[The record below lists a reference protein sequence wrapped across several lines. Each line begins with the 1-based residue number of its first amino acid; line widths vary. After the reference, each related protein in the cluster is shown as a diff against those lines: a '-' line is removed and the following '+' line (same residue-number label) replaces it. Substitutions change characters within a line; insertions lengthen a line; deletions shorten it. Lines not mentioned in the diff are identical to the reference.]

1 MTADACGEMI
11 PSFIDRIL
19 HIGAVPSGACRQ
31 HYAQRGRVWY
41 LPGVPAAGSAVL
53 GGAEFDCMVIDLV
66 TGRDDRRIDVAY
78 LLQFLDPNGR
88 ISFVTR
94 NGAAEDRL
102 SESELLHPHGL
113 LRFKTVHLQP
123 EDGEAAAIG
132 VVAVRR
138 AYNPAAHAAALA
150 LKGQFQQAIA
160 VLEDIPLELIRT
172 DENLAYVAAEKQRLY
187 LAWQQSLPA
196 DQPLHTLYFKA
207 RREFAQITSAL
218 PHHHPAY
225 CREAGFWRHIGNA
238 AMARRTLRSVL
249 HVSPDP
255 ECQRYLDALPQACD
269 RPSAVENAVTWSG
282 VRRAPRILILTHD
295 HSDYGMDTLFD
306 ALVRAIGSEN
316 VVEYPW
322 KPMLHGRAAENAH
335 NYPCAFDHAS
345 SPLPLASILSDLRER
360 RFDLIL
366 YADVVQMTRMSDV
379 RRIMEAGRDLPLVVY
394 DTWDNCCTPV
404 DVISNYI
411 GGKPID
417 VLFKREMLADVDYGS
432 KTIPLPFGYPDTM
445 IAVRGPIQR
454 NLDVFWAGKPVWGL
468 RPLYLAAIERML
480 GRHLQASYP
489 QAEYAERLRSAR
501 IGLSFFGTG
510 FDTVRYWEIPAHGAM
525 LLAERPPIR
534 IPSDFTDGQS
544 AVFFDD
550 LPELE
555 DKLQYYRAHVD
566 EAEQVAAAGYRHLL
580 AHHTTST
587 RAFQLLGH
595 LEQRLTW

>member
-1 MTADACGEMI
+1 MTANACGEMI

-102 SESELLHPHGL
+102 SESDLLHPHGL

-138 AYNPAAHAAALA
+138 AYNPAAHAGALA
-150 LKGQFQQAIA
+150 LNGQFQQAIA
-160 VLEDIPLELIRT
+160 VLEDIPFELLRT

-196 DQPLHTLYFKA
+196 DQPLHTLYFRA

-225 CREAGFWRHIGNA
+225 CREAGFWRHIGNT

-255 ECQRYLDALPQACD
+255 ECQRDLDAL
-269 RPSAVENAVTWSG
+269 R
-282 VRRAPRILILTHD
+282 
-295 HSDYGMDTLFD
+295 
-306 ALVRAIGSEN
+306 
-316 VVEYPW
+316 
-322 KPMLHGRAAENAH
+322 
-335 NYPCAFDHAS
+335 
-345 SPLPLASILSDLRER
+345 
-360 RFDLIL
+360 
-366 YADVVQMTRMSDV
+366 
-379 RRIMEAGRDLPLVVY
+379 
-394 DTWDNCCTPV
+394 
-404 DVISNYI
+404 
-411 GGKPID
+411 GG
-417 VLFKREMLADVDYGS
+417 G
-432 KTIPLPFGYPDTM
+432 
-445 IAVRGPIQR
+445 
-454 NLDVFWAGKPVWGL
+454 
-468 RPLYLAAIERML
+468 
-480 GRHLQASYP
+480 
-489 QAEYAERLRSAR
+489 AR
-501 IGLSFFGTG
+501 
-510 FDTVRYWEIPAHGAM
+510 
-525 LLAERPPIR
+525 
-534 IPSDFTDGQS
+534 
-544 AVFFDD
+544 
-550 LPELE
+550 
-555 DKLQYYRAHVD
+555 
-566 EAEQVAAAGYRHLL
+566 
-580 AHHTTST
+580 
-587 RAFQLLGH
+587 
-595 LEQRLTW
+595 